1 MREQHPIDGHSQKRD
16 GAGSVAPDLSLEGSK
31 SCQVLCWTQFTNAD
45 TASCDDIG
53 QPQPPLGE
61 PPIFSIGERL
71 IDQARIEEE
80 FPKAVRGA
88 REMVSHGG

>member
-1 MREQHPIDGHSQKRD
+1 MVTPRNATVRGL
-16 GAGSVAPDLSLEGSK
+16 VAPDFSLEGTK
-31 SCQVLCWTQFTNAD
+31 SCQILGGTQFTNAD
-45 TASCDDIG
+45 TASSDDIG

-61 PPIFSIGERL
+61 PPIFLIGKWL

-88 REMVSHGG
+88 REMVTHRRLIEPLG